1 MDVVDFARYVYKQLK
16 DRESDITEMLASGSP
31 RDWEQYQSLVGELRG
46 LSYARDE
53 MKALLENH
61 TDDVEDFVSS

>member
-16 DRESDITEMLASGSP
+16 DRESDITEMLASGGP